1 MVILAEWAVPLFRLA
16 ILAMTPLHLLRTAPI
31 RVLVGSLVAAYLVLL
46 YLAWHRRG
54 PYGRGPAGIV
64 FDVALVVVVM
74 VLFAALLPARTY
86 AQPMPAAPLPL
97 ANFLAPCAAVLG
109 LWPAPGP
116 HRHARALYVLR
127 DVLVVGSLVPFF
139 AVLCLVNGYRLDELS
154 WGDLAMQA
162 LPSWLA
168 LFVGYALA
176 RIAVDFA
183 ASQADLIRAQAEERL
198 ALVEQEQHRHFDWL
212 HSRVLPVLST
222 IGLHLESGRIS
233 AEEAAAAARH
243 VEFTIREHRHRG
255 LLNDQQVRLADIVS
269 FYMRFSRGNPDRA
282 EDLSART
289 GLGGVTLDAV
299 TAGLVDRTMGGLV
312 SNAAKH
318 AGPGRWT
325 CHVSRTPGTIV
336 IQVEDDGPG
345 FSESQMTQP
354 GTSLNDLRCALVEA
368 GGSLTRVA
376 PDTGPGTVMIAYI
389 PEDHHGSPSPG

>member
-1 MVILAEWAVPLFRLA
+1 MVILAEWTVPLFRLA
-16 ILAMTPLHLLRTAPI
+16 ILAMTPLHLLRTVPI
-31 RVLVGSLVAAYLVLL
+31 RVFVPSLVTAYLVLL

-54 PYGRGPAGIV
+54 PYARGWAGIV
-64 FDVALVVVVM
+64 FDLLLTVFVM
-74 VLFAALLPARTY
+74 VLFAALLPTRSY
-86 AQPMPAAPLPL
+86 AQALPEAPLPL

-116 HRHARALYVLR
+116 HPHARAFYVLR
-127 DVLVVGSLVPFF
+127 DVVVVGALVPFF
-139 AVLCLVNGYRLDELS
+139 AVLCLLNGYRLDQLS

-183 ASQADLIRAQAEERL
+183 ASQAGLIRAQAEERL

-255 LLNDQQVRLADIVS
+255 LLDAQQVRLADIVS
-269 FYMRFSRGNPDRA
+269 FYMRFARRNPDSA
-282 EDLSART
+282 DDLTAGT
-289 GLGGVTLDAV
+289 GLGGVTLDAA

-312 SNAAKH
+312 SNAVKH

-325 CHVSRTPGTIV
+325 CQVSRTPGAIV

-345 FSESQMTQP
+345 FPDGQLTRP
-354 GTSLNDLRCALVEA
+354 GTSLNDLRCALVAA
-368 GGSLTRVA
+368 GGSLTHLA
-376 PDTGPGTVMIAYI
+376 PDTGPGTVMIAHI
-389 PEDHHGSPSPG
+389 PEDHHGSSSPG